1 MEAKKLEKMRKDAIQ
16 LCARTGIR
24 ILPYGNAWW
33 LVGKG
38 VNRVVSDLAG
48 LSPSH
53 LKPLP
58 ICSRKH

>member
-1 MEAKKLEKMRKDAIQ
+1 MEQKIEQLRNDAIQ
-16 LCARTGIR
+16 LCARSGVK

-38 VNRVVSDLAG
+38 VNRVISDLAG

-58 ICSRKH
+58 TFSRKN